1 MRAALLG
8 YLDLVC
14 GDHVDGTGAGNC
26 MEKERER
33 LGLSAG
39 NGHSEMCVKY
49 SIIHTQGSVSAK
61 ILLLVETYTH
71 SPVMY
76 ILLSRTIIRTII
88 QS

>member
-33 LGLSAG
+33 EVGVEW
-39 NGHSEMCVKY
+39 EMDTLRC
-49 SIIHTQGSVSAK
+49 
-61 ILLLVETYTH
+61 
-71 SPVMY
+71 M
-76 ILLSRTIIRTII
+76 
-88 QS
+88 